1 MSKHPPAKQPANR
14 NNLTLIVAVVAVV
27 AIALVF
33 AILMTGT
40 PSPAPANSTTV
51 AGAIADLSPASYV
64 SEYSESNK
72 PHYLLDV
79 RTPEEF
85 ASGHLANAA
94 NISVETLAD
103 NLASVPKDVPIVVYC
118 RSGNRSAQ
126 AAQILAQNGYTAIY
140 DLGGINDWQA
150 AGYPIES

>member
-1 MSKHPPAKQPANR
+1 MSKRPPAKKPASS

-27 AIALVF
+27 AIALVL

-40 PSPAPANSTTV
+40 PSPAPASSTTV
-51 AGAIADLSPASYV
+51 ADLSPASYV

-103 NLASVPKDVPIVVYC
+103 NLASVPKDVPVVVYC

-140 DLGGINDWQA
+140 DLGGIIDWQA